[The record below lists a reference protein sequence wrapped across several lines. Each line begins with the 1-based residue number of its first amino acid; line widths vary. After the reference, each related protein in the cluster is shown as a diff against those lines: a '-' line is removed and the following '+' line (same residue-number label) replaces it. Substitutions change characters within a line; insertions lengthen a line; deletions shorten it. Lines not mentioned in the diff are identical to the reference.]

1 MSGFFFGVYFA
12 CFDSDIWTVCINKVN
27 EVFFRLNSHLY
38 NLFKLDRLYCV
49 PIGKSVFCFDRKE
62 CVLFRLERVCFVLL
76 GRRMF

>member
-12 CFDSDIWTVCINKVN
+12 CFDSDIWTVCINTVN

-49 PIGKSVFCFDRKE
+49 SIGKE
-62 CVLFRLERVCFVLL
+62 CVLFYLDEECFSWTNSVLF
-76 GRRMF
+76 G